1 MDIAKECKELLKNAG
16 INSQSNIDFD
26 VNGEV
31 MSMTLEEIIETYMQ
45 ASQESQLVFLRAL
58 QKAAESDAMGIEQFF
73 EGMGKLLLMTQLSD
87 KFGA

>member
-73 EGMGKLLLMTQLSD
+73 EGMGKLLLMTQLSE